1 MQTNMQTN
9 FQKVRDFNIS
19 FGIERSNTPSDK
31 LFKLRWD
38 LIQEESNEL
47 FDAIK
52 QKNHIEII
60 DALSDILYVI
70 HGAADSFEQD
80 LDLFFNESTIQNFI
94 NLHNLSI
101 DNLNNLKNLKGVAR
115 MEAVF
120 EQTPDILNK
129 IINNLY
135 AYELFK
141 LQEFFEQ
148 KNITEIIKQLVILLN
163 YVYLI
168 ADLFGVDLNQSFNLV
183 HESNMSKLA
192 ETEEIAKQTVE
203 WYIKNETRYDSPAYR
218 LSTIQINNQ
227 PRWVIFNKNSGK
239 ALKSIH
245 YKAVE
250 LKELL
255 IAF

>member
-1 MQTNMQTN
+1 MKTN

-19 FGIERSNTPSDK
+19 FGLERSSNPSEK

-52 QKNHIEII
+52 KRDYIEII
-60 DALSDILYVI
+60 DAVSDILYVI
-70 HGAADSFEQD
+70 HGAADSFEQEF
-80 LDLFFNESTIQNFI
+80 DLFFNQESINEFI
-94 NLHNLSI
+94 EHSKKTGIINISSNILNLHGQTRMETVFVQYPEV
-101 DNLNNLKNLKGVAR
+101 LNNL
-115 MEAVF
+115 
-120 EQTPDILNK
+120 
-129 IINNLY
+129 INNLY
-135 AYELFK
+135 AFELFK
-141 LQEFFEQ
+141 THEFFEQ
-148 KNITEIIKQLVILLN
+148 KNITEIIKQLVILLK

-168 ADLFGVDLNQSFNLV
+168 SELFGIDLNQTFNLV

-192 ETEEIAKQTVE
+192 ETEEIAKQTVD
-203 WYIKNETRYDSPAYR
+203 WYLKNETRYDSPAYR

-245 YKAVE
+245 YKPVD
-250 LKELL
+250 LKSFL
-255 IAF
+255 

>member
-1 MQTNMQTN
+1 MQTN

-19 FGIERSNTPSDK
+19 FGIERSKTPSDK

-52 QKNHIEII
+52 QKDHIEII

-94 NLHNLSI
+94 NLNNLSI
-101 DNLNNLKNLKGVAR
+101 DNLKNLKGVAR

-120 EQTPDILNK
+120 EQSPDMLNK
-129 IINNLY
+129 IINNSY

-141 LQEFFEQ
+141 LHEFFEQ

-192 ETEEIAKQTVE
+192 ETEEIAQQTVE
-203 WYIKNETRYDSPAYR
+203 WYLKNETRYDSPSYR

-245 YKAVE
+245 YKPVE
-250 LKELL
+250 LKEFLNN
-255 IAF
+255 F